1 MLFKERGVL
10 TQPNLRPSEV
20 SREETEFQRHKRAL
34 DTIKKVK
41 SKNQRPS
48 SLRRQASR
56 KESRKEHRAALNDF
70 FIRKTLENLAKEQL
84 SKRSKTYGERA
95 VDILLI
101 VPVYCLRFMPT
112 RPYNIRMMIT
122 GGWWVAGGGVR
133 CVNDVHWY
141 CVKVPDPDPNPNPD
155 PNSKS

>member
-1 MLFKERGVL
+1 MFKERGVL

-34 DTIKKVK
+34 DTVDKVK
-41 SKNQRPS
+41 SKNLRPG
-48 SLRRQASR
+48 SLKTAGKKSM
-56 KESRKEHRAALNDF
+56 AALDDF
-70 FIRKTLENLAKEQL
+70 FIRKKLANLAKEQL

-112 RPYNIRMMIT
+112 RPYNIRMKIT
-122 GGWWVAGGGVR
+122 GGWRVAGVG
-133 CVNDVHWY
+133 
-141 CVKVPDPDPNPNPD
+141 
-155 PNSKS
+155 